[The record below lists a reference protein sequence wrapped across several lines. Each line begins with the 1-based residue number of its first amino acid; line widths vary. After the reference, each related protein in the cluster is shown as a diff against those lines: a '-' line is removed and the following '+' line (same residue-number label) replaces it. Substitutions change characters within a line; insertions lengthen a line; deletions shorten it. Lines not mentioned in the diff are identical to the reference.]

1 LRTIYIAED
10 NMESVDRISDAK
22 FQRYGEVVLEEDW
35 WWAVQ
40 ICLSVIAIL
49 GNFLFIITIIYNRKR
64 HDLKTFVTAVMTTV
78 AVLDIIDVGRI
89 LPVLHEKVFEHSIF
103 RNVYC
108 SLGVFHELTV
118 AVFLVSMAVVVCIQ
132 AGKEQKYYGGGNNP
146 TASLA
151 QKIFIPLALVVGA
164 GISVPLAIPRL
175 LSYPQLDHHCVDPF
189 LVKNFWSENAPET
202 GSEQFH
208 TDLYATVVTA
218 FTYIIPVLVIPLAL
232 PIAALRTCISRQC
245 CVPRYKQPI
254 GELVMTTMI
263 CIIYLGTVVG
273 VVLPKLDDQILGTD
287 TIKLGKA
294 PLLWE
299 LANNAAR
306 PLCYFMTNP
315 GVWDGLNTMFGC
327 CCKKKHQ
334 LVSNDDMEEAE
345 LPLAPVTTV

>member
-1 LRTIYIAED
+1 MKPDLKLNSGDEAWKD
-10 NMESVDRISDAK
+10 
-22 FQRYGEVVLEEDW
+22 VVLVDDW

-40 ICLSVIAIL
+40 ICLCVIAFL
-49 GNFLFIITIIYNRKR
+49 GNFVFIITIIYNRKR

-89 LPVLHEKVFEHSIF
+89 LPVLSKEVFGEDIF
-103 RNVYC
+103 QRVYC
-108 SLGVFHELTV
+108 TLGVFHELTV
-118 AVFLVSMAVVVCIQ
+118 AIFLVSMAIAVCVQ

-151 QKIFIPLALVVGA
+151 QKIFIPLALLVGA
-164 GISVPLAIPRL
+164 GISVPLGVPDL
-175 LSYPQLDHHCVDPF
+175 LTYTNIDHHCTDWF
-189 LVKNFWSENAPET
+189 RVKKFWIKVTANDTDINAPE
-202 GSEQFH
+202 FH
-208 TDLYATVVTA
+208 FDLYATVVAA
-218 FTYIIPVLVIPLAL
+218 FTYIIPVLIIPIVLPLAS
-232 PIAALRTCISRQC
+232 LRTCVSRQC

-273 VVLPKLDDQILGTD
+273 VVLPRLDTLINEKEDFIT
-287 TIKLGKA
+287 LGKA

-315 GVWDGLNTMFGC
+315 GVWDGIKTMCGC
-327 CCKKKHQ
+327 SCKKKHQ